1 MSMKRAFIV
10 LTFLA
15 LLADAAP
22 VLAHGGGEGGPEDL
36 WQHWSF
42 GDIPLLLLTGWLY
55 ARGVSSLWTRAG
67 AGSGISRRQAAGF
80 VAGLAVLFIALVSP
94 LDFLSDELFSA
105 HMVQHLLLMMVA
117 APLFVLG
124 RFPLALSWA
133 FSPDWTRRIWKQ
145 WRWKRAWKFLTI
157 PTVAGLL
164 HAAAI
169 WIWHMPRLY
178 DASLL
183 NEGLHF
189 LEHFC
194 FFVSALIFWQVFA
207 DLSESVRLG
216 TSARFGLALFFVFG
230 TMIVTGFLGVLIAFS
245 PHVWYSV
252 YLRETALYGLTALE
266 DQQLAGTIMWVPSGV
281 IYLLSAMSV
290 IGRWLFRMEA
300 VEIHRLEG

>member
-1 MSMKRAFIV
+1 M
-10 LTFLA
+10 
-15 LLADAAP
+15 
-22 VLAHGGGEGGPEDL
+22 AHGGGEGGPEDL
-36 WQHWSF
+36 WHHWSF
-42 GDIPLLLLTGWLY
+42 GDLPLLLLTGWLY
-55 ARGVSSLWTRAG
+55 ARGVGSLWKRAG
-67 AGSGISRRQAAGF
+67 AGSGISRWQAAGF
-80 VAGLAVLFIALVSP
+80 AAGLVVLSIALVSP

-133 FSPDWTRRIWKQ
+133 FSPQWTKRIWKR
-145 WRWKRAWKFLTI
+145 WRWGQAWKFLTV
-157 PTVAGLL
+157 PAVAGLL

-178 DASLL
+178 EASLL

-207 DLSESVRLG
+207 DLSESMRLR
-216 TSARFGLALFFVFG
+216 TSARFGQAFFFVFA

-245 PHVWYSV
+245 PHVWYSP
-252 YLRETALYGLTALE
+252 YLRDTALYGLTALE

-281 IYLLSAMSV
+281 IYLVSAMGV
-290 IGRWLFRMEA
+290 VARWLFQMEA
-300 VEIHRLEG
+300 VETHRLKG